1 MSIKLRQQAAVI
13 CGKRNQ
19 ITHVKVGDII
29 EEKRRERDREWIYV
43 ERTLTYRVI
52 AIYPYHVLGE
62 EVETGL
68 LRSFCLGDLII
79 LGLERQSDE
88 LEVLRRC

>member
-1 MSIKLRQQAAVI
+1 MSMKLRQPAVI
-13 CGKRNQ
+13 RAKKNQ

-29 EEKRRERDREWIYV
+29 KEKTRERDREWIYV

-52 AIYPYHVLGE
+52 AIYPYHVLAA
-62 EVETGL
+62 EVETGI
-68 LRSFCLGDLII
+68 LRSFCLGDLIM

-88 LEVLRRC
+88 LEALRR